1 MKKLIKKLADKFFEK
16 DVIEVAPVKKPWRP
30 IEDISGSR
38 VGDAARMKV
47 GS

>member
-1 MKKLIKKLADKFFEK
+1 MKKLFRKLADKLFEK
-16 DVIEVAPVKKPWRP
+16 DAIEVAPVKKPWRP

>member
-1 MKKLIKKLADKFFEK
+1 MKKLFRKLADKLFEK
-16 DVIEVAPVKKPWRP
+16 DVVEVVPVKKPWRP

-38 VGDAARMKV
+38 VGDAARMTV